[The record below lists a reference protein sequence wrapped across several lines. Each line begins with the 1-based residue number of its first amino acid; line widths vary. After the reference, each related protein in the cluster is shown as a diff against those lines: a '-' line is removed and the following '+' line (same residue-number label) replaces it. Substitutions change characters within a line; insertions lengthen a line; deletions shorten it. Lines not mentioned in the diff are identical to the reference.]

1 MMPEKNGIFL
11 SQRLT
16 TSDVCRGK
24 TVRQMNSSIFWFY
37 FLSFFF
43 IKVSVYVDV
52 LILIK

>member
-1 MMPEKNGIFL
+1 MPEKNGVFL

-16 TSDVCRGK
+16 SSDVWSGK
-24 TVRQMNSSIFWFY
+24 DSVANELIH
-37 FLSFFF
+37 FLILFPFFF